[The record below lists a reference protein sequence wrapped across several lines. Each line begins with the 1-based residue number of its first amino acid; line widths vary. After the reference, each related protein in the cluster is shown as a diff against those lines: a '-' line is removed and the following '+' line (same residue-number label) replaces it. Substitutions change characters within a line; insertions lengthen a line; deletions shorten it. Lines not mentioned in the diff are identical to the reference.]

1 MGNRKQV
8 ILDFLLKKKEGV
20 GTNALAEALDIS
32 RTAVQQHMSILER
45 DGLIQQGSL
54 TKTAGR
60 PVRLYVLTELGLS
73 LFPKQYAWFSDLLL
87 DDMRTNMSSEEFAGY
102 MSRLGKQT
110 ANKLLAQA
118 GDLTKQEK
126 VDFLMTTMQTMG
138 YEVSTDKDLEVD
150 GAVKITACNC
160 VYHDMAMKHNEICEF
175 DRLFM
180 STVLG
185 QEIKQTSCMAKG
197 GNTCEFLLGL

>member
-8 ILDFLLKKKEGV
+8 ILNFLLKKREGV
-20 GTNALAEALDIS
+20 GTNTLAEALDIS

-45 DGLIQQGSL
+45 DGLIQQGAL

-73 LFPKQYAWFSDLLL
+73 LFPKQYAWFSELLL
-87 DDMRTNMSSEEFAGY
+87 DDLKENLGSEEFAAF

-110 ANKLLAQA
+110 ANKLLAQV

-138 YEVSTDKDLEVD
+138 YEVSADKQLEIE

-160 VYHDMAMKHNEICEF
+160 VYHDIAMKHKEICEF
-175 DRLFM
+175 DRLFI
-180 STVLG
+180 STVLD
-185 QEIKQTSCMAKG
+185 QKIEQTSCMATG
-197 GNTCEFLLGL
+197 GNTCKFLLE